1 MDDPHLSA
9 LVSVLFHLREH
20 DFQGFG
26 CTAALVE
33 RLQGALAAGLAY
45 DADAQQAAGF
55 GDQGRYAAV
64 LRHVVQAFQSEN
76 QAGPLHI
83 AADLCLNLI
92 KGFAGLDELP
102 QLLRDH
108 DQLGTGGQAVKTADP
123 ASRMLRLIM
132 LLCLDRRVIAAGKAA
147 GDGQGK
153 YAVGVSEGVQ
163 PFLNIG
169 AGGAGAS
176 LVGGEIGE
184 HFLQVQLRII
194 HEFLLVGDDLQRHA
208 GKAGVL
214 HGKNVGRR
222 ICYNLKIHIATSISA
237 GSACQIL
244 ILIFY

>member
-1 MDDPHLSA
+1 M
-9 LVSVLFHLREH
+9 
-20 DFQGFG
+20 
-26 CTAALVE
+26 
-33 RLQGALAAGLAY
+33 
-45 DADAQQAAGF
+45 
-55 GDQGRYAAV
+55 
-64 LRHVVQAFQSEN
+64 VQAMYQ
-76 QAGPLHI
+76 
-83 AADLCLNLI
+83 NL
-92 KGFAGLDELP
+92 KKLELP

-108 DQLGTGGQAVKTADP
+108 DQLRAGGQAVQTADP

-208 GKAGVL
+208 GKAGHTQDRRRSRQSLSVQ
-214 HGKNVGRR
+214 GDDQQAGRR
-222 ICYNLKIHIATSISA
+222 AARGDREHRHRRTHDD
-237 GSACQIL
+237 
-244 ILIFY
+244 